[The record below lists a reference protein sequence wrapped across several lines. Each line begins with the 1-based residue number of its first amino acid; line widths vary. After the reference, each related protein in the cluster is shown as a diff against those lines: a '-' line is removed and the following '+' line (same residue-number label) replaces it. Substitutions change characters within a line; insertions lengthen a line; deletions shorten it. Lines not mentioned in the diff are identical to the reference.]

1 MFRDRTRTLLI
12 SAKQCK
18 KEKYP
23 QIVAWEVHVGEQEV
37 ITHSAGGAALGQDTE
52 GGASLSLE
60 VFKPCHN
67 HNQPDST
74 GK

>member
-1 MFRDRTRTLLI
+1 M
-12 SAKQCK
+12 
-18 KEKYP
+18 
-23 QIVAWEVHVGEQEV
+23 AWEVHVGEQEA